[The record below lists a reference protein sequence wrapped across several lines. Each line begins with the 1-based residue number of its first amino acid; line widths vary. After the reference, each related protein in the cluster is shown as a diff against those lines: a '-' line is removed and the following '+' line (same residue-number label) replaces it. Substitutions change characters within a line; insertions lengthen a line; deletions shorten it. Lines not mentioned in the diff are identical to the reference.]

1 MMDKPITIADA
12 LQSIRPGA
20 QWTVAD
26 NSYANLNWLDQVQ
39 PKPTE
44 QEVNDEIARLVAQQP
59 FEDCKEKA
67 KQLIA
72 ATDWSVLPD
81 VGLQNKLEFEA
92 YRAQLRA
99 LIVTPVANPVWPT
112 EPSPVWS

>member
-1 MMDKPITIADA
+1 MMNMPITIADA

-20 QWTVAD
+20 QWAVAD
-26 NSYANLNWLDQVQ
+26 NSYANLDWLDQVQ
-39 PKPTE
+39 SKPTE

-59 FEDCKEKA
+59 FDECKEKA

-72 ATDWSVLPD
+72 ASDWSVLPD
-81 VGLQNKLEFEA
+81 VLLQNKSEFET

-99 LIVTPVANPVWPT
+99 LIVTPVENPTWPT
-112 EPSPVWS
+112 EPTPAWE

>member
-1 MMDKPITIADA
+1 MITKIDA
-12 LQSIRPGA
+12 LISLRPGA
-20 QWTVAD
+20 EWVLNGD
-26 NSYANLNWLDQVQ
+26 NLEWFDQYQ
-39 PKPTE
+39 TKPTD
-44 QEVNDEIARLVAQQP
+44 QEIDNEIARLGAQQP
-59 FEDCKEKA
+59 FNECKIKA

-81 VGLQNKLEFEA
+81 VGLQNKSEFEA